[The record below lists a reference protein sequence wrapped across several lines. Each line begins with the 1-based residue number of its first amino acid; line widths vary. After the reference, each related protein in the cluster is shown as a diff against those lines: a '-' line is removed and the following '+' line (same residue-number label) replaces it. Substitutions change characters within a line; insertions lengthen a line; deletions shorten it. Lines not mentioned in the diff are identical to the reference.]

1 MASSVTNQSTGSKT
15 QQGGETGG
23 AAAEG
28 GGLATASKAGSSS
41 AAGAGASSEP
51 ELSDLESSL
60 LALEKLDRASPDLW
74 PDQIPGVSQFI
85 PLDTPNES
93 PAANNVLHGLN
104 QDDLHTIQQLG
115 NLPLYS
121 LLEEV
126 KRLQNIA
133 YQLGL
138 EETKEMTR
146 GKYLNILRK

>member
-1 MASSVTNQSTGSKT
+1 MASSSTTTST
-15 QQGGETGG
+15 SAET
-23 AAAEG
+23 
-28 GGLATASKAGSSS
+28 SS
-41 AAGAGASSEP
+41 AAATSAVNTSSVEP
-51 ELSDLESSL
+51 ELQDLESSL

-74 PDQIPGVSQFI
+74 PDQIPGVSQFV

-93 PAANNVLHGLN
+93 PATNILQGLT

-115 NLPLYS
+115 NLPLYN
-121 LLEEV
+121 LIEEV

-146 GKYLNILRK
+146 GKYLNILKK